1 MNGRVLITGGAGFI
15 GLHLARCL
23 LAADYKVTLVDNH
36 ARGIRDQDFEELIS
50 APAVSFSEVD
60 LLNLDSVCA
69 LGSNFCAIFH
79 LAAIIGVSH
88 VTKRP
93 YEVLVQNTRM
103 LDNVLTL
110 ARDQRDFSRFLF
122 ASTSEVYAGTL
133 QYFGMPIPTPENT
146 PLAMA
151 ALDQPRT
158 SYMISKIMGE
168 AMCQQSGLPF
178 TIFRP
183 HNVYGPR
190 MGMAHVIPEQLRKAW
205 ESSPGDTV
213 PVYSVDHRRTFCFID
228 DAVEML
234 KRMLE
239 VDSVKGMVLNLGV
252 SFPEVTIGE
261 LARICFQVVGKQLE
275 IRSLAPTTGSPERR
289 APDMSTV
296 ARLLN
301 YESKV
306 SLKDGVE
313 RTWTWYRNN
322 IFEGGGSTAR

>member
-15 GLHLARCL
+15 GMHLAKRL
-23 LAADYKVTLVDNH
+23 LAADYSVTLVDNH
-36 ARGIRDQDFEELIS
+36 LRGIRDQEFEGLIS
-50 APAVSFSEVD
+50 APEVNFSEVD
-60 LLNLDSVCA
+60 LLNLDSVRA
-69 LGSNFCAIFH
+69 LGSSFCAIFH
-79 LAAIIGVSH
+79 LAAIVGVSH
-88 VTKRP
+88 VAKRP

-110 ARDQRDFSRFLF
+110 ARDQKEFARFLF

-146 PLAMA
+146 PLTTS
-151 ALDQPRT
+151 ALNEPRT

-183 HNVYGPR
+183 HNIYGPR

-205 ESSPGDTV
+205 ESIPEDTV

-239 VDSVKGMVLNLGV
+239 IDSVEGKVLNVGV
-252 SFPEVTIGE
+252 SSPEVTIGQ
-261 LARICFQVVGKQLE
+261 LARICFQVVGKRLE
-275 IRSLAPTTGSPERR
+275 IKPLVPTTGSPVRR
-289 APDMSTV
+289 SPDMSTMT
-296 ARLLN
+296 RLIN
-301 YESKV
+301 YESQV

-313 RTWTWYRNN
+313 RTWAWYRKN